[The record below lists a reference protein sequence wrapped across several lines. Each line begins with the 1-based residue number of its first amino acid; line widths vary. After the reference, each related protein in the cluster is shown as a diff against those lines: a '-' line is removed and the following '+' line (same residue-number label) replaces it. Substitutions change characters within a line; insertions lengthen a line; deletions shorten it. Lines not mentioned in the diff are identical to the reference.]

1 MGKFL
6 GRVYRRSH
14 WFFYWKILEMTFT
27 DDDLKRLKHY
37 VNHPDD
43 PPDIISIDYRAL
55 LARLEES
62 EHFVTKAVDSYP
74 HLKDSDV
81 YRKWRESCGR

>member
-1 MGKFL
+1 
-6 GRVYRRSH
+6 
-14 WFFYWKILEMTFT
+14 MTFT
-27 DDDLKRLKHY
+27 DDDLKRLKERPWCAHEKHAPRDCG
-37 VNHPDD
+37 VLA
-43 PPDIISIDYRAL
+43 SILESDLPAL

-81 YRKWRESCGR
+81 YQRWMKSCGL